1 MPEFG
6 KAANHGPPRRLHQI
20 PGDVFWVHLR
30 ALCQTLHGMQT
41 FAWWR
46 VFALT
51 LLLPAAAFA
60 QKKAP
65 MQSEDLEHMRE
76 ELGVNEFTAP
86 AIDLVFEE
94 LAGLKPI
101 PFDKVWRDLP
111 DAAPQDRARLA
122 MAAGSVIADG
132 FLAVSA
138 EKQSRIEPVGRVLL
152 KLAKGLGVGDRVTK
166 HSRVILEKSAK
177 QQWADVR
184 KELTRAQADVEA
196 AMISLKDEEL
206 AHLVALGGWLRG
218 LEMTAS
224 IVVEEY
230 TPERARRLI
239 QPELMDYFLDRVGTL
254 NPNLKKTKLGQT
266 LSKNLQEAK
275 TIITKRVDAPIDLDE
290 VKRIREL
297 AGDIN
302 KLIGSPEE

>member
-1 MPEFG
+1 
-6 KAANHGPPRRLHQI
+6 
-20 PGDVFWVHLR
+20 
-30 ALCQTLHGMQT
+30 
-41 FAWWR
+41 
-46 VFALT
+46 
-51 LLLPAAAFA
+51 
-60 QKKAP
+60 
-65 MQSEDLEHMRE
+65 
-76 ELGVNEFTAP
+76 
-86 AIDLVFEE
+86 
-94 LAGLKPI
+94 
-101 PFDKVWRDLP
+101 
-111 DAAPQDRARLA
+111 
-122 MAAGSVIADG
+122 
-132 FLAVSA
+132 
-138 EKQSRIEPVGRVLL
+138 
-152 KLAKGLGVGDRVTK
+152 
-166 HSRVILEKSAK
+166 
-177 QQWADVR
+177 
-184 KELTRAQADVEA
+184 
-196 AMISLKDEEL
+196 EEL